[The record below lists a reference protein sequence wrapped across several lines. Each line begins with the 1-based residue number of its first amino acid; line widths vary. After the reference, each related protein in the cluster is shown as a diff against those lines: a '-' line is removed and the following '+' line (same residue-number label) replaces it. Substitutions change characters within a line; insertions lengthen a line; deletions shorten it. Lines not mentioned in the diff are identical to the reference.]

1 MTDIKCIRYNSK
13 YFVFG
18 GDKKLYKNIVSVSG
32 GKWLKGT
39 GWVIK
44 HVDRDGFTESFK
56 LAFPGVNLVDGDTA
70 SPPKVVEDKV
80 RVEETVDK
88 VRVEET
94 VEEYDF
100 VPNHSPSE
108 EAIRTVFRA
117 RSADKHKSRA
127 KPRVK
132 ETLLDTTSFV
142 LNSSSDEE
150 SESDSGSDSSADYPA
165 RSPGR
170 KNYISSSA
178 IKRVDHANRRLAEL
192 SLSK

>member
-1 MTDIKCIRYNSK
+1 MTDIKCMRYNSK

-44 HVDRDGFTESFK
+44 HIDRDGFTESFK
-56 LAFPGVNLVDGDTA
+56 IAFPGVTLIDGDVA
-70 SPPKVVEDKV
+70 SPPKV
-80 RVEETVDK
+80 EEE

-94 VEEYDF
+94 VEEEKLVEETVEEDDF

-108 EAIRTVFRA
+108 KAIRTVFRA
-117 RSADKHKSRA
+117 RSAEKHKSRA
-127 KPRVK
+127 KPRGK

-142 LNSSSDEE
+142 LNSSSDED
-150 SESDSGSDSSADYPA
+150 SDSGSDSSADYPA

-170 KNYISSSA
+170 KSYISSSA

-192 SLSK
+192 SLTN